1 MFLIEFWTKNNI
13 KYCKFIPSEQRWIKK
28 NIRNI
33 KQEIDTE

>member
-1 MFLIEFWTKNNI
+1 MFLIEFCTKNNI
-13 KYCKFIPSEQRWIKK
+13 KYCKFIPSEQRWIK